1 VIPETT
7 YRQIEPL
14 MGTVASVITRGI
26 TDPGLVDAAFSE
38 MRRIEQMFSTFL
50 PNSAI
55 SQLGRGEITMNQAP
69 WEVRDVLAA
78 CDRLVEGTGGRF
90 QHCPSGASGSGI
102 DPSAYVKG
110 WAGDQAAAVLRRAGV
125 DRFSINVGGDVV
137 SSGGTSDTPWNIGVR
152 HPAYSQAAAAVLP
165 VRDAAVATSGAY
177 ERGDHIWGP
186 DRSLDSVTVI
196 GPELAVADAL
206 STAIFAGGVS
216 DLNWLKNY
224 REYETMFIS
233 RGRVNWTTGLEGLL
247 CQPLRV

>member
-1 VIPETT
+1 
-7 YRQIEPL
+7 
-14 MGTVASVITRGI
+14 MGTVASVTTRGI
-26 TDPGLVDAAFSE
+26 TDPGSVDAAFSE

-55 SQLGRGEITMNQAP
+55 SLLGRGEITMSNAP

-90 QHCPSGASGSGI
+90 QHCRSGAGGPGI

-110 WAGDQAAAVLRRAGV
+110 WAGDRAAAVLRRAGV
-125 DRFSINVGGDVV
+125 DRFSINVGGDVL
-137 SSGGTSDTPWNIGVR
+137 SSGGTTETPWNIGVR
-152 HPAYSQAAAAVLP
+152 HPAASRAAAAVLAL
-165 VRDAAVATSGAY
+165 RDGAVATSGAY
-177 ERGDHIWGP
+177 ERGDHIWGL
-186 DRSLDSVTVI
+186 DRTLDSVTVI

-206 STAIFAGGVS
+206 STAIFAGGIS

-224 REYETMFIS
+224 QGYETMFIFQ
-233 RGRVNWTTGLEGLL
+233 GRVNWTTGLEGLL